1 MEDEAGLQG
10 VVGQAVVLLD
20 DEAHERRV
28 VDAGKVPEEIE
39 LAVQLDQ
46 RRLPR
51 LRLGT
56 GGGAGGG
63 GASVCGKCV
72 RVCVRVRVSKCLE
85 NQ

>member
-1 MEDEAGLQG
+1 MFQEAAPYLELGLLI
-10 VVGQAVVLLD
+10 VLL
-20 DEAHERRV
+20 AHLDERRV

-63 GASVCGKCV
+63 GGKCV
-72 RVCVRVRVSKCLE
+72 WQVCACVCACACQQMS
-85 NQ
+85 